1 MSIENS
7 TQSRLLRISNIHST
21 NVTDTSSNFT
31 VNLNRMTETNQIV
44 RAVCKSV
51 SFPNTAYNIRTA
63 TTNTGQPPN
72 NVFLYEVAGVPYSYE
87 LVEAGFYKIQ
97 KIIDLVKVA
106 IQTKLSVSN
115 PSDTL
120 LMVVGQF
127 SKKIEYVTTLGGGN
141 VILGHTSGPL
151 SGTTGSLNIALG
163 AIAVSPI
170 IDLVVY
176 KSPVL
181 PTLAGLTRVFVH
193 STTIAE
199 GNLVD
204 GDVENHDII
213 CEVPINVSFGGMA
226 IYESSDDELDSIN
239 YGSVRN
245 FDQINITLRDLETNI
260 IDLNGGITEV
270 ILKLYYF

>member
-51 SFPNTAYNIRTA
+51 SFPNTAYNIRTV

-72 NVFLYEVAGVPYSYE
+72 NVFLYEISGVPYSYE
-87 LVEAGFYKIQ
+87 IAESGFYKVQ
-97 KIIDLVKVA
+97 QIIDLVRVA
-106 IQTKLSVSN
+106 VETQLSTSN
-115 PSDTL
+115 PGDTL
-120 LMVVGQF
+120 SMVVGQF
-127 SKKIEYVTTLGGGN
+127 SKTIEYVTTVSGGDL
-141 VILGHTSGPL
+141 ILGHVSGPL
-151 SGTTGSLNIALG
+151 AGTTGSLNIALG
-163 AIAVSPI
+163 AIVVSPV

-176 KSPVL
+176 KSPAL
-181 PTLAGLTRVFVH
+181 PSLTGLTRVFVH
-193 STTIAE
+193 STTLAE

-213 CEVPINVSFGGMA
+213 GEVPVNVPFGNMA

-245 FDQINITLRDLETNI
+245 FDQINITLRDLDTNI